1 MAGKLTAFV
10 TETDPWDAKVDIASK
25 YGNGW
30 MRLNRSGNY
39 KDTINVL
46 PEEVK
51 LSELAKSDIKNI
63 KLEILNDYFGRT
75 LITPQGNLARIIIKT
90 HKDPIWLNRKVKPK
104 FLYSIDAATGREVKD
119 TENFKPGT
127 GFVFA
132 DDPETKVRASFVE
145 ETVGEGSEKVTY
157 HGFNRARYKNVKK
170 QLYPA
175 WTCTEEP
182 GVATMAFVGR
192 KGNDKVY
199 SDIVFYRVNRRQ
211 SKINFVQLDGNN
223 GAISKTYYSLDIIE
237 DNTFDIGGKQYI
249 AIYQPEMA
257 MIRSGDGE
265 LVPLKVSA
273 TPAGDYVPAPNDSL
287 SELMYN
293 DIVTQHSLAT
303 RANINE
309 YTPIGGELP
318 GVITTS
324 TNFWWFDRTD
334 RISKSVVD
342 VPISKVD
349 YTPSKLGLKTAQEW
363 NELDEAN
370 RLYDDTPIWL
380 AEFVIP
386 MSDELAGLELNDD
399 FSGRAN
405 YPYYTRRNSESKF
418 LLRIPCKPVS
428 GPISK
433 DLNNYFGFVPIND
446 QYLEISNEPH
456 LWHGPLRTSAGDISR
471 VGSEA
476 KQLKGKVTFQNDAL
490 GFMGVIYR
498 GLMNNAIGARKWL
511 EWQVNLWLTTYMKRP
526 NQIFN
531 GGVSDVNCTLQTT
544 DGVVYSATIQ
554 FQTKSGTST
563 KVINDFINLNTIDVI
578 YYKNLTVYRDNGFK
592 QRDSFI
598 NSINLNNVE
607 DVMKWIFRAFDYTP
621 NPHRPPEQPAASANK
636 EYWMKYIIPRLQYDE
651 LYMRVAV
658 MTDGVNLRPTY
669 GYQDIPLHGFA
680 HTGLSF
686 INRIPENNPDNRK
699 ADTIYAIF
707 GNPSE
712 PTQRTEYLHIDRPN
726 YQTGNR
732 GNLNNPSG
740 YFRLPANLDAY
751 SIVGQ
756 YNFNLRNP
764 NLTYIAQGNGWGFT
778 GNADKDNWYR
788 GNLHQLVN
796 FEPSTTARLFRDKP
810 IYTMIPWE
818 NGQVDYQ
825 YIYGY
830 LHGTI
835 VTFDYTEQRGLKYLH
850 KDSPIHGSSNE
861 VILGGYFPC
870 LSNDYFRGQFR
881 EDRSQPL
888 KSRFDV
894 DSTCDIAPLVRVA
907 SASPLLPHEWKP
919 YEGNVVELIDGTSS
933 TMIENPLY
941 DYMDSDAWFNKL
953 FDNYDPYRRYDSRS
967 EYNFNKKGHPITTYD
982 HHLDT
987 ITFQR
992 GPKGLIEQFS
1002 LPNQNKQDNIY
1013 NRDRRNN
1020 PRYRSI
1026 LYTRQ
1031 RASMLG
1037 IGATYGAEGYPST
1050 IDDIR
1055 GVHDSPKIEN
1065 SPQSWL
1071 ITVGLD
1077 ILIEHA
1083 KRMKGTPK
1091 DLKLAFAKIFAKHGI
1106 PDSKWLSQWEQG
1118 PEVFFLRNEIW
1129 LDYFFASSKLIQH
1142 NIVATDDDHVSR
1154 VRGTSVSLGINETGN
1169 PVELYRELI
1178 ERI

>member
-1 MAGKLTAFV
+1 MARKIKAFIM
-10 TETDPWDAKVDIASK
+10 EASGNIAGK

-39 KDTINVL
+39 KDTINIL

-51 LSELAKSDIKNI
+51 LSELAKTDIKDV
-63 KLEILNDYFGRT
+63 KLDILNDYFGRT
-75 LITPQGNLARIIIKT
+75 VITPQGNLARIIIGSHEDALDAT
-90 HKDPIWLNRKVKPK
+90 SKVKPK
-104 FLYSIDAATGREVKD
+104 FLYSIDAATGKEVKD
-119 TENFKPGT
+119 TENFKVGS
-127 GFVFA
+127 GFTFV
-132 DDPETKVRASFVE
+132 DDSETKISASFVE
-145 ETVGEGSEKVTY
+145 ETTGEGRDKVTY

-170 QLYPA
+170 QLYPT
-175 WTCTEEP
+175 WECTTDKDKP
-182 GVATMAFVGR
+182 SVYFVARDRNGEAYPDV
-192 KGNDKVY
+192 
-199 SDIVFYRVNRRQ
+199 VFYRVNNGQ
-211 SKINFVQLDGNN
+211 NKIGFVQLDGNT
-223 GAISKTYYSLDIIE
+223 GTISPTYYWLDINPG
-237 DNTFDIGGKQYI
+237 DGFRVNDVNCV

-257 MIRSGDGE
+257 MIKSSDGE
-265 LVPLKVSA
+265 LAKLNTSP
-273 TPAGDYVPAPNDSL
+273 TPVGDYIPAPNDAL
-287 SELMYN
+287 LELMYN
-293 DIVTQHSLAT
+293 DIITQHHLAT

-309 YTPIGGELP
+309 YTPIGGSNP
-318 GVITTS
+318 TATINGGGI
-324 TNFWWFDRTD
+324 WWVS
-334 RISKSVVD
+334 RIGTKLANQILAN
-342 VPISKVD
+342 ISACD

-380 AEFVIP
+380 AELVIP
-386 MSDELAGLELNDD
+386 MGNELAGLELNDD

-405 YPYYTRRNSESKF
+405 YPYYTRRNGESKF

-578 YYKNLTVYRDNGFK
+578 YYKDLTVYRDNGFK

-598 NSINLNNVE
+598 NSVNLNNVE
-607 DVMKWIFRAFDYTP
+607 DVMKRIFRVFDYTP
-621 NPHRPPEQPAASANK
+621 NPHQPSDQPAVSANK

-669 GYQDIPLHGFA
+669 AYQDIQLHGFI

-686 INRIPENNPDNRK
+686 INRMPENNPDNRK
-699 ADTIYAIF
+699 ADTIYAAF

-712 PTQRTEYLHIDRPN
+712 PTQRTGYLH
-726 YQTGNR
+726 TGTPHYLTGDR
-732 GNLNNPSG
+732 GNTNNPSG

-756 YNFNLRNP
+756 YNFNSRNP

-778 GNADKDNWYR
+778 GSADKDNWYR

-796 FEPSTTARLFRDKP
+796 FEPSSTARLFRDKP

-835 VTFDYTEQRGLKYLH
+835 IPFDYAEQRGLNYL
-850 KDSPIHGSSNE
+850 SSRSSLHGSSNE

-870 LSNDYFRGQFR
+870 LSDDYFATRFSER
-881 EDRSQPL
+881 RDEPL
-888 KSRFDV
+888 KTRFTV
-894 DSTCDIAPLVRVA
+894 YSYCDIAPLVRVA
-907 SASPLLPHEWKP
+907 SPSPLLPHEWKP
-919 YEGNVVELIDGTSS
+919 YEGNVAELIDGISS

-941 DYMDSDAWFNKL
+941 DYMDNEAWLGKL
-953 FDNYDPYRRYDSRS
+953 FDNYDPANRYDSQS
-967 EYNFNKKGHPITTYD
+967 EYDFNKKGHPITTYD

-992 GPKGLIEQFS
+992 GPRGLIEQFS
-1002 LPNQNKQDNIY
+1002 LPNQNKWDSIHNK
-1013 NRDRRNN
+1013 DRRNN

-1106 PDSKWLSQWEQG
+1106 PDSKWLPQWEQG

>member
-1 MAGKLTAFV
+1 MARKIKAFIM
-10 TETDPWDAKVDIASK
+10 EASGDIAGK

-51 LSELAKSDIKNI
+51 LSELAKTDIKDV
-63 KLEILNDYFGRT
+63 KLDIINDYFGRT
-75 LITPQGNLARIIIKT
+75 VITPQGNLARIIIKSHEDAFNAT
-90 HKDPIWLNRKVKPK
+90 SQVKPK
-104 FLYSIDAATGREVKD
+104 FLYSIDAATGKEVKD
-119 TENFKPGT
+119 TENFKVGS
-127 GFVFA
+127 GFTFV
-132 DDPETKVRASFVE
+132 DDPETKIRASFVE
-145 ETVGEGSEKVTY
+145 ETTGEGKNKVTY

-170 QLYPA
+170 QLYPT
-175 WTCTEEP
+175 WECT
-182 GVATMAFVGR
+182 T
-192 KGNDKVY
+192 DKDKPSMYFIARDRNGEAYPDV
-199 SDIVFYRVNRRQ
+199 VFYRINNNQ
-211 SKINFVQLDGNN
+211 TKIGFVQLDGNT
-223 GAISKTYYSLDIIE
+223 GTIGPTYYWLDI
-237 DNTFDIGGKQYI
+237 DPSDGFRVNNGNCV

-257 MIRSGDGE
+257 MIKSSDGE
-265 LVPLKVSA
+265 LVKLNTSP
-273 TPAGDYVPAPNDSL
+273 TPVGDYIPAPNDTL
-287 SELMYN
+287 LELMYN
-293 DIVTQHSLAT
+293 DIITQHHLAT

-309 YTPIGGELP
+309 YTPIGGNNP
-318 GVITTS
+318 TATINGDWI
-324 TNFWWFDRTD
+324 WWVN
-334 RISKSVVD
+334 RIGTKLANQILAN
-342 VPISKVD
+342 ISACD

-380 AEFVIP
+380 AELVIP
-386 MSDELAGLELNDD
+386 LSDELAGLELNHD

-446 QYLEISNEPH
+446 QYLEISNGLH

-554 FQTKSGTST
+554 FQTKSDTST

-578 YYKNLTVYRDNGFK
+578 YHKDLAAYRDNVFK

-598 NSINLNNVE
+598 GSVNLNNTE
-607 DVMKWIFRAFDYTP
+607 DVMKSILQVFHYTP
-621 NPHRPPEQPAASANK
+621 NPHRAPDQLAIKPNK
-636 EYWMKYIIPRLQYDE
+636 EYWMKYIIPRLRYSE

-669 GYQDIPLHGFA
+669 AYQDIQLHGFI

-686 INRIPENNPDNRK
+686 INRIPENDPGNRK
-699 ADTIYAIF
+699 ADTIYAAF

-712 PTQRTEYLHIDRPN
+712 PTQRTEYLHTGTPD
-726 YQTGNR
+726 YLTGNR
-732 GNLNNPSG
+732 GNTNNPSG

-756 YNFNLRNP
+756 YNFNSRNP

-778 GNADKDNWYR
+778 GSADKDNWYR

-796 FEPSTTARLFRDKP
+796 FEPSSTARLFRDKP

-835 VTFDYTEQRGLKYLH
+835 IPFDYAEQRGVNYLRRR
-850 KDSPIHGSSNE
+850 SSLHGSSNE

-870 LSNDYFRGQFR
+870 LSDDYFVT
-881 EDRSQPL
+881 
-888 KSRFDV
+888 RFSERRDEPPETRFTV
-894 DSTCDIAPLVRVA
+894 YSYCDIAPLVRVA
-907 SASPLLPHEWKP
+907 SSSPLLPHEWKP
-919 YEGNVVELIDGTSS
+919 YEGNVAELIDGISS

-941 DYMDSDAWFNKL
+941 DYMDNEAWLGKL
-953 FDNYDPYRRYDSRS
+953 FDNYDPINRYDSQS
-967 EYNFNKKGHPITTYD
+967 EYDFNKKGHPITTYD

-1002 LPNQNKQDNIY
+1002 LPNQNKWDSIHNE
-1013 NRDRRNN
+1013 DRPNN

-1031 RASMLG
+1031 RAFVLG
-1037 IGATYGAEGYPST
+1037 IGATYGAEGYPSNVG
-1050 IDDIR
+1050 DIR
-1055 GVHDSPKIEN
+1055 GIHDSPDIEN

-1083 KRMKGTPK
+1083 KRLKGTPK
-1091 DLKLAFAKIFAKHGI
+1091 DLRLTFAKIFAKHGI
-1106 PDSKWLSQWEQG
+1106 PDSKWLPQWEQG
-1118 PEVFFLRNEIW
+1118 PEVFFLQNEIW

-1142 NIVATDDDHVSR
+1142 DIVGDDNVVSL
-1154 VRGTSVSLGINETGN
+1154 VRGNNVSLGISETSS
-1169 PVELYRELI
+1169 PVELYRETIDRL
-1178 ERI
+1178 

>member
-1 MAGKLTAFV
+1 MARKIKAFIM
-10 TETDPWDAKVDIASK
+10 EASGNIAGK

-30 MRLNRSGNY
+30 MRLNRSGDY

-51 LSELAKSDIKNI
+51 LSELAKTDIKDV
-63 KLEILNDYFGRT
+63 KLDILNDYFGRT
-75 LITPQGNLARIIIKT
+75 VITPQGNLARIIIKSHEDALDAT
-90 HKDPIWLNRKVKPK
+90 SQVKPK
-104 FLYSIDAATGREVKD
+104 FLYSIDAATGKEVKD
-119 TENFKPGT
+119 TENFKVGN
-127 GFVFA
+127 GFTFV
-132 DDPETKVRASFVE
+132 DDPETKIRASFVE
-145 ETVGEGSEKVTY
+145 ETTGEGKNKVTY

-170 QLYPA
+170 QLYPT
-175 WTCTEEP
+175 WECTTNKDEP
-182 GVATMAFVGR
+182 SMYFVARDRNGEAYPDV
-192 KGNDKVY
+192 
-199 SDIVFYRVNRRQ
+199 VFYRINNNQ
-211 SKINFVQLDGNN
+211 TKIGFVQLDGNT
-223 GAISKTYYSLDIIE
+223 GTIGPTYYWLDINPG
-237 DNTFDIGGKQYI
+237 DGFRVNDVNCV

-257 MIRSGDGE
+257 MIKSSDGE
-265 LVPLKVSA
+265 LVKLNTSP
-273 TPAGDYVPAPNDSL
+273 TPVGDYIPAPNDTL
-287 SELMYN
+287 LELMYN
-293 DIVTQHSLAT
+293 DIITQHHLAT
-303 RANINE
+303 IANINE
-309 YTPIGGELP
+309 YTPIGGSNP
-318 GVITTS
+318 TATINGGWI
-324 TNFWWFDRTD
+324 WWVN
-334 RISKSVVD
+334 RIGTKLANQILANVSAC
-342 VPISKVD
+342 D

-363 NELDEAN
+363 AELDEAN

-380 AEFVIP
+380 AELVIP
-386 MSDELAGLELNDD
+386 MGDELAGLELNDD

-405 YPYYTRRNSESKF
+405 YPYYTRDSVESKF

-433 DLNNYFGFVPIND
+433 DLDNYFGFVPIND
-446 QYLEISNEPH
+446 QYLEIANGPH

-476 KQLKGKVTFQNDAL
+476 KQLKGKVTFRNDAL

-498 GLMNNAIGARKWL
+498 GLANNSIGARKWL

-544 DGVVYSATIQ
+544 DGVVYSATIK

-563 KVINDFINLNTIDVI
+563 KVISDFINLNAVGVV
-578 YYKNLTVYRDNGFK
+578 YYKDLADYRDNGFK

-598 NSINLNNVE
+598 GSVNLNNAE
-607 DVMKWIFRAFDYTP
+607 EVMKRIFRVFDYTP
-621 NPHRPPEQPAASANK
+621 NPHRPLDQPAVSANK
-636 EYWMKYIIPRLQYDE
+636 EYWMKYIIPRLQYNE

-669 GYQDIPLHGFA
+669 AYQDIPLHGFA

-699 ADTIYAIF
+699 ADTIYAVF

-712 PTQRTEYLHIDRPN
+712 PTQRTEYLHVDRPH

-835 VTFDYTEQRGLKYLH
+835 IPFDYTEQRGLKYLP
-850 KDSPIHGSSNE
+850 KNARIHGASNE

-870 LSNDYFRGQFR
+870 LSDDYFRGQFS

-888 KSRFDV
+888 KLRFRV
-894 DSTCDIAPLVRVA
+894 ESICDIAPLVRVA

-919 YEGNVVELIDGTSS
+919 YEGDVVELIDGVSS

-953 FDNYDPYRRYDSRS
+953 FDNYDPSGRYDSRS
-967 EYNFNKKGHPITTYD
+967 EYDFNKKGHPITTYD

-1013 NRDRRNN
+1013 NKDHRNN

-1031 RASMLG
+1031 RAFVLG
-1037 IGATYGAEGYPST
+1037 IGATYGAEEYPST
-1050 IDDIR
+1050 IDDVR
-1055 GVHDSPKIEN
+1055 GLHDNIEIEN
-1065 SPQSWL
+1065 SPQTWL
-1071 ITVGLD
+1071 ITVGMD

-1091 DLKLAFAKIFAKHGI
+1091 DLKLTFAKIFAKHGI
-1106 PDSKWLSQWEQG
+1106 PDSKWLPQWEQG
-1118 PEVFFLRNEIW
+1118 PEVFFLQNEIW
-1129 LDYFFASSKLIQH
+1129 LDYFFASAKLIQH
-1142 NIVATDDDHVSR
+1142 DIVAIDDNHASLVNG
-1154 VRGTSVSLGINETGN
+1154 VSVSLGINETGN
-1169 PVELYRELI
+1169 PVELYSELI
-1178 ERI
+1178 ERM

>member
-1 MAGKLTAFV
+1 MAGNITAYI
-10 TETDPWDAKVDIASK
+10 TEYNQDDKSTDIASK

-39 KDTINVL
+39 KDTINIL

-51 LSELAKSDIKNI
+51 LSELAKSDIKDI
-63 KLEILNDYFGRT
+63 KLDILNDYFGRT
-75 LITPQGNLARIIIKT
+75 LITAQGNVARIIIREHPDIDQFNK
-90 HKDPIWLNRKVKPK
+90 KAKPK
-104 FLYSIDAATGREVKD
+104 FFYSVDAATGREVKD
-119 TENFKPGT
+119 TVNFKPGS
-127 GFVFA
+127 GFVFS
-132 DDPETKVRASFVE
+132 DNPETKIRASFVE
-145 ETVGEGSEKVTY
+145 ETVGVGKDKVTY
-157 HGFNRARYKNVKK
+157 YGFNRARYKNVKK
-170 QLYPA
+170 QLYPT
-175 WTCTEEP
+175 WECKRNP
-182 GVATMAFVGR
+182 GVATMVFVSR
-192 KGNDKVY
+192 KDNPKAY
-199 SDIVFYRVNRRQ
+199 PDIVFYRIDNDQTKVD
-211 SKINFVQLDGNN
+211 FVQLDGNT
-223 GAISKTYYSLDIIE
+223 GTISNTYYSLNIE
-237 DNTFDIGGKQYI
+237 SNDAFRIGVDQYI
-249 AIYQPEMA
+249 AIYQPEMS
-257 MIRSGDGE
+257 MIRARDGE
-265 LVPLKVSA
+265 LVPLEISA
-273 TPAGDYVPAPNDSL
+273 TPSGKFIPAPNDSL
-287 SELMYN
+287 AELMYN
-293 DIVTQHSLAT
+293 DIISQHNLAI

-309 YTPIGGELP
+309 YTPISGDLP
-318 GVITTS
+318 NTGNSGSIRWFHRAGRVIP
-324 TNFWWFDRTD
+324 TN
-334 RISKSVVD
+334 VV
-342 VPISKVD
+342 VPISGVN

-399 FSGRAN
+399 FSGRAA

-428 GPISK
+428 GPISQ

-446 QYLEISNEPH
+446 QYLEISNGPH

-544 DGVVYSATIQ
+544 DGVVYGATIK

-563 KVINDFINLNTIDVI
+563 KVISDFINLNTVDVI
-578 YYKNLTVYRDNGFK
+578 YHKDLATYRDNGFK

-598 NSINLNNVE
+598 GSVNLNNTE
-607 DVMKWIFRAFDYTP
+607 DVMKSIFRVFDYNP
-621 NPHRPPEQPAASANK
+621 NPYRAPGQQDIKPNK
-636 EYWMKYIIPRLQYDE
+636 EYWMKYIIPRLRYGE

-669 GYQDIPLHGFA
+669 AYQDIQLHGFT

-686 INRIPENNPDNRK
+686 INRIPENDPDNRK
-699 ADTIYAIF
+699 ADTIYATF
-707 GNPSE
+707 GNPNE
-712 PTQRTEYLHIDRPN
+712 PTQRTEYLHTGVPH
-726 YQTGNR
+726 YTTGNR
-732 GNLNNPSG
+732 GNTNNPSG

-796 FEPSTTARLFRDKP
+796 FEPSSTARLFRDKP
-810 IYTMIPWE
+810 IYTMVPWE

-835 VTFDYTEQRGLKYLH
+835 IPFDYAEQRGLNYLPRSSH
-850 KDSPIHGSSNE
+850 IKGSSNE

-870 LSNDYFRGQFR
+870 LSDDYFVT
-881 EDRSQPL
+881 
-888 KSRFDV
+888 RFGERRDEPPETRFTV
-894 DSTCDIAPLVRVA
+894 YSYCDIAPLVRVA
-907 SASPLLPHEWKP
+907 SSSPLLPHEWKP
-919 YEGNVVELIDGTSS
+919 YEGNVAELIDGISS

-941 DYMDSDAWFNKL
+941 DYMDNEAWLGKL
-953 FDNYDPYRRYDSRS
+953 FDNYDPARRYDSRS
-967 EYNFNKKGHPITTYD
+967 EYDFNKKGHPITTYD

-992 GPKGLIEQFS
+992 GPRGLIEQFS
-1002 LPNQNKQDNIY
+1002 LPNQNKWDNIY
-1013 NRDRRNN
+1013 NKDHYNN

-1031 RASMLG
+1031 RAFVLG
-1037 IGATYGAEGYPST
+1037 IGATYGAEVYTST
-1050 IDDIR
+1050 VEDIR
-1055 GVHDSPKIEN
+1055 GIRDNPDIEN

-1083 KRMKGTPK
+1083 KRLKGTPK
-1091 DLKLAFAKIFAKHGI
+1091 DLRLTFAKIFAKHGI
-1106 PDSKWLSQWEQG
+1106 PDSKWLPQWEQG
-1118 PEVFFLRNEIW
+1118 PEVFFLQNEIW

-1142 NIVATDDDHVSR
+1142 DIVGDDNVVSL
-1154 VRGTSVSLGINETGN
+1154 VRGRNVYLSISETGN
-1169 PVELYRELI
+1169 PVELYRETI
-1178 ERI
+1178 ERL

>member
-1 MAGKLTAFV
+1 MARKIKAFIM
-10 TETDPWDAKVDIASK
+10 EASGNIAGK

-51 LSELAKSDIKNI
+51 LSELAKTDIKDV
-63 KLEILNDYFGRT
+63 KLDILNDYFGRT
-75 LITPQGNLARIIIKT
+75 VITPQGNLARIIIKSHEDALDAT
-90 HKDPIWLNRKVKPK
+90 SKVKPK
-104 FLYSIDAATGREVKD
+104 FLYSIDAATGKEVKD
-119 TENFKPGT
+119 TENFKVGS
-127 GFVFA
+127 GFTFV
-132 DDPETKVRASFVE
+132 DDSETKISASFVE
-145 ETVGEGSEKVTY
+145 ETTGEGKNKVTY

-170 QLYPA
+170 QLYPT
-175 WTCTEEP
+175 WECTTNKDKP
-182 GVATMAFVGR
+182 SMYFVARDRNGEAYPDV
-192 KGNDKVY
+192 
-199 SDIVFYRVNRRQ
+199 VFYRINNNQ
-211 SKINFVQLDGNN
+211 TKIGFVQLDGNT
-223 GAISKTYYSLDIIE
+223 GTIGPTHYWLDI
-237 DNTFDIGGKQYI
+237 DPRDGFRVNNGNCV
-249 AIYQPEMA
+249 AIYQPDMA
-257 MIRSGDGE
+257 MIKSSDGE
-265 LVPLKVSA
+265 LVKLNTSP
-273 TPAGDYVPAPNDSL
+273 TPVGDYIPAPNDTL
-287 SELMYN
+287 LELMYN
-293 DIVTQHSLAT
+293 DIITQHHLAT

-309 YTPIGGELP
+309 YTPIGGNNP
-318 GVITTS
+318 TATINGGWIWWVNRIGTTLA
-324 TNFWWFDRTD
+324 NDVLAN
-334 RISKSVVD
+334 ISAC
-342 VPISKVD
+342 D
-349 YTPSKLGLKTAQEW
+349 YTPSKLGLKTAEQW
-363 NELDEAN
+363 AELDEAN

-380 AEFVIP
+380 AELVIP
-386 MSDELAGLELNDD
+386 MGDELAGLELNDN

-405 YPYYTRRNSESKF
+405 YPYYTRDNVESKF

-433 DLNNYFGFVPIND
+433 DLDNYFGFVPIND
-446 QYLEISNEPH
+446 QYLEIANGPH
-456 LWHGPLRTSAGDISR
+456 MWHGPLRTSAGDISR

-498 GLMNNAIGARKWL
+498 GLTNNSIGARKWL

-544 DGVVYSATIQ
+544 DGVVYSATIK

-563 KVINDFINLNTIDVI
+563 KVISDFINLNAVDVV
-578 YYKNLTVYRDNGFK
+578 YYKDLADYRDNGFK

-598 NSINLNNVE
+598 GSVNLNNAE
-607 DVMKWIFRAFDYTP
+607 DVMKRIFRVFDYTP
-621 NPHRPPEQPAASANK
+621 NPYRPLDQPAVSANK
-636 EYWMKYIIPRLQYDE
+636 EYWMKYIIPRLRYNE

-669 GYQDIPLHGFA
+669 AYQDIPLHGFT

-707 GNPSE
+707 GNPAE
-712 PTQRTEYLHIDRPN
+712 PTQRTEYLHVDRPH

-835 VTFDYTEQRGLKYLH
+835 IPFDYTEQRGLKYLP
-850 KDSPIHGSSNE
+850 KNARIHGASNE

-870 LSNDYFRGQFR
+870 LSDDYFRGQFS

-888 KSRFDV
+888 KLRFRV
-894 DSTCDIAPLVRVA
+894 KSICDIAPLVRVA

-919 YEGNVVELIDGTSS
+919 YEGNVVELIDGVSS

-953 FDNYDPYRRYDSRS
+953 FDNYDPSGRYDSRS

-1013 NRDRRNN
+1013 NKDHRNN

-1031 RASMLG
+1031 RAFVLG

-1050 IDDIR
+1050 TDDIR
-1055 GVHDSPKIEN
+1055 GIHDNSEIEN
-1065 SPQSWL
+1065 SPQTWL
-1071 ITVGLD
+1071 ITVGMD

-1091 DLKLAFAKIFAKHGI
+1091 DLKLTFAKIFAKHGI
-1106 PDSKWLSQWEQG
+1106 PDSKWLPQWEQG
-1118 PEVFFLRNEIW
+1118 PEVFFLQNEIW
-1129 LDYFFASSKLIQH
+1129 LDYFFASAKLIQH
-1142 NIVATDDDHVSR
+1142 DIVAIDDNHASLVNG
-1154 VRGTSVSLGINETGN
+1154 VSVSLGINETGN
-1169 PVELYRELI
+1169 PVELYSELI

>member
-1 MAGKLTAFV
+1 MAGNITAYI
-10 TETDPWDAKVDIASK
+10 TEYNQDDKSTDIASK

-51 LSELAKSDIKNI
+51 LSELAKSDIKDI
-63 KLEILNDYFGRT
+63 KLDILNDYFGRT
-75 LITPQGNLARIIIKT
+75 LITAQGNVARIIIREHPDIDQFNK
-90 HKDPIWLNRKVKPK
+90 KAKPK
-104 FLYSIDAATGREVKD
+104 FFYSVDAATGREVKD
-119 TENFKPGT
+119 TVNFKPGS
-127 GFVFA
+127 GFVFS
-132 DDPETKVRASFVE
+132 DNPETKIRASFVE
-145 ETVGEGSEKVTY
+145 ETVGVGKDKVTY
-157 HGFNRARYKNVKK
+157 YGFNRARYKNVKK
-170 QLYPA
+170 QLYPT
-175 WTCTEEP
+175 WECKRNP
-182 GVATMAFVGR
+182 GAGTMVFVSR
-192 KGNDKVY
+192 KDNPKAY
-199 SDIVFYRVNRRQ
+199 PDIVFYRIDNDQTKVD
-211 SKINFVQLDGNN
+211 FVQLDGNT
-223 GAISKTYYSLDIIE
+223 GTISNTYYSLNIE
-237 DNTFDIGGKQYI
+237 SNDAFLIGVDQYI
-249 AIYQPEMA
+249 AIYQPEMS
-257 MIRSGDGE
+257 MIRARDGE
-265 LVPLKVSA
+265 LVPLEISA
-273 TPAGDYVPAPNDSL
+273 TPSGKFIPAPNDSL
-287 SELMYN
+287 AELMYN
-293 DIVTQHSLAT
+293 DIVSQHSLAT

-309 YTPIGGELP
+309 YTPIGGDLP
-318 GVITTS
+318 NTGNSGSIRWFHRAGRVIP
-324 TNFWWFDRTD
+324 TN
-334 RISKSVVD
+334 VV
-342 VPISKVD
+342 VPISGVN

-399 FSGRAN
+399 FSGRAA

-418 LLRIPCKPVS
+418 LLRIPCKPVG

-433 DLNNYFGFVPIND
+433 DLDNYFGFVPIND
-446 QYLEISNEPH
+446 QYLEIANGPH

-498 GLMNNAIGARKWL
+498 GLTNNSIGARKWL
-511 EWQVNLWLTTYMKRP
+511 EWQVNLWLTTYMKRS

-544 DGVVYSATIQ
+544 DGVVYSATIK

-563 KVINDFINLNTIDVI
+563 KVISDFINLNAVGVV
-578 YYKNLTVYRDNGFK
+578 YYKDLADYRDNGFK

-598 NSINLNNVE
+598 GSVNLNNAE
-607 DVMKWIFRAFDYTP
+607 DVMKRIFRVFDYTP
-621 NPHRPPEQPAASANK
+621 NPYRPLDQPAISANK
-636 EYWMKYIIPRLQYDE
+636 EYWMKYIIPRLQYNE

-669 GYQDIPLHGFA
+669 AYQDIPLHGFA
-680 HTGLSF
+680 HAGLSF

-699 ADTIYAIF
+699 ADTIYAVF

-712 PTQRTEYLHIDRPN
+712 PTQRTEYLHVDRPH

-835 VTFDYTEQRGLKYLH
+835 IPFDYTEQQGLKYLH
-850 KDSPIHGSSNE
+850 KNARIHGASNE

-870 LSNDYFRGQFR
+870 LSDDYFRSQFS

-888 KSRFDV
+888 KLRFRV
-894 DSTCDIAPLVRVA
+894 KSICDIAPLVRVA

-919 YEGNVVELIDGTSS
+919 YEGNVVELIDGISS

-941 DYMDSDAWFNKL
+941 DYMDNEAWLGKL
-953 FDNYDPYRRYDSRS
+953 FDNYDPARRYDSRS
-967 EYNFNKKGHPITTYD
+967 EYDFNKKGHPITTYD

-1002 LPNQNKQDNIY
+1002 LPNQNKRDNIY
-1013 NRDRRNN
+1013 NKDRLDN
-1020 PRYRSI
+1020 PRFRSI

-1031 RASMLG
+1031 RASVLG

-1050 IDDIR
+1050 VDDVR
-1055 GVHDSPKIEN
+1055 GIHDNMEIEN

-1091 DLKLAFAKIFAKHGI
+1091 DLKLTFAKIFAKHGI
-1106 PDSKWLSQWEQG
+1106 PDSKWLPQWEQG
-1118 PEVFFLRNEIW
+1118 PEVFFLQNEIW

-1142 NIVATDDDHVSR
+1142 DIVATDDDHVSL
-1154 VRGTSVSLGINETGN
+1154 VSGISVSLGISETGN
-1169 PVELYRELI
+1169 PVELYSELI
-1178 ERI
+1178 DRI

>member
-51 LSELAKSDIKNI
+51 LSELAKSDIKDI
-63 KLEILNDYFGRT
+63 KLDILNDYFGRT

-90 HKDPIWLNRKVKPK
+90 HKDPTWLNRKVKPK

-223 GAISKTYYSLDIIE
+223 GTISKTYYSHNIVE

-265 LVPLKVSA
+265 LVPLEVSA
-273 TPAGDYVPAPNDSL
+273 TPAGDYIPASNDSL

-318 GVITTS
+318 GVITTA

-334 RISKSVVD
+334 RISKSVVE

-380 AEFVIP
+380 AELVIP
-386 MSDELAGLELNDD
+386 LGDGVYDLFDNNELGGSSNDPYFSRMDVLNSSDA
-399 FSGRAN
+399 
-405 YPYYTRRNSESKF
+405 

-446 QYLEISNEPH
+446 QYLEIANGPH
-456 LWHGPLRTSAGDISR
+456 LWHGPLRTNAGDISR
-471 VGSEA
+471 LANEA

-498 GLMNNAIGARKWL
+498 GLVNNSIGARKWL
-511 EWQVNLWLTTYMKRP
+511 EWQVNLWLATYMGRR
-526 NQIFN
+526 NNISN
-531 GGVSDVNCTLQTT
+531 GGISDVNCTLQTT
-544 DGVVYSATIQ
+544 DGVVYNAT
-554 FQTKSGTST
+554 FKFSTRSGNGTKI
-563 KVINDFINLNTIDVI
+563 VNNFINLNTINVI
-578 YYKNLTVYRDNGFK
+578 YHKDMAAYRDNGFK
-592 QRDSFI
+592 QRDGFI
-598 NSINLNNVE
+598 NSMNLNNVGE
-607 DVMKWIFRAFDYTP
+607 IAYWLEYAWGFRLSPNDTP
-621 NPHRPPEQPAASANK
+621 NK
-636 EYWMKYIIPRLQYDE
+636 EYWMKYIIPRINFRDLW
-651 LYMRVAV
+651 MRVAV
-658 MTDGVNLRPTY
+658 MIDGVNLKPTY
-669 GYQDIPLHGFA
+669 AYQDIPLHGFI

-686 INRIPENNPDNRK
+686 LNRIPENNPDNRK
-699 ADTIYAIF
+699 SNTVYKMFD
-707 GNPSE
+707 NNVD
-712 PTQRTEYLHIDRPN
+712 PTQRSEYLHLGGPDYLN
-726 YQTGNR
+726 GNR
-732 GNLNNPSG
+732 GNLNNPVG
-740 YFRLPANLDAY
+740 YFRLPANTEVQ
-751 SIVGQ
+751 SIVSR
-756 YNFNLRNP
+756 YNFDPRNT
-764 NLTYIAQGNGWGFT
+764 NATYITQGDGWGYT
-778 GNADKDNWYR
+778 GNADRDNWHR

-796 FEPSTTARLFRDKP
+796 FEPAASARLFRDKP

-825 YIYGY
+825 YIRGY
-830 LHGTI
+830 LHGRVSYSNSGI
-835 VTFDYTEQRGLKYLH
+835 VGKLSYRNNSDKTSGQNARHD
-850 KDSPIHGSSNE
+850 

-870 LSNDYFRGQFR
+870 LAGNYFKNRY
-881 EDRSQPL
+881 SY
-888 KSRFDV
+888 DV
-894 DSTCDIAPLVRVA
+894 GAPPELRQSIRAECDVTPLVRVI
-907 SASPLLPHEWKP
+907 SQSPLVPHEWKP
-919 YEGNVVELIDGTSS
+919 YEGNVAKLIDGASS
-933 TMIENPLY
+933 AMIENPLY
-941 DYMDSDAWFNKL
+941 DYMDEGAWYRKV
-953 FDNYDPYRRYDSRS
+953 FDGYTGSVVPTIPYGYS
-967 EYNFNKKGHPITTYD
+967 FNKKDHPITTYD
-982 HHLDT
+982 HHIDM
-987 ITFQR
+987 ITLQD
-992 GPKGLIEQFS
+992 GPMGLINQFI
-1002 LPNQNKQDNIY
+1002 LPNYNRADHIYNLNKQ
-1013 NRDRRNN
+1013 NN

-1026 LYTRQ
+1026 LYTRR
-1031 RASMLG
+1031 RAVVLG
-1037 IGATYGAEGYPST
+1037 IGKTYGADFDPMT
-1050 IDDIR
+1050 VDDLR
-1055 GVHDSPKIEN
+1055 GVNNTPQIEN

-1083 KRMKGTPK
+1083 KRTKGTPK
-1091 DLKLAFAKIFAKHGI
+1091 DLKYAFAKIFAKHGI

-1129 LDYFFASSKLIQH
+1129 LDYFFAASKLVPK
-1142 NIVATDDDHVSR
+1142 NIITNGNYASYISIVNVE
-1154 VRGTSVSLGINETGN
+1154 LGINITSD
-1169 PVELYRELI
+1169 PRDLYHEYMDTL
-1178 ERI
+1178 

>member
-1 MAGKLTAFV
+1 MAGNITAYI
-10 TETDPWDAKVDIASK
+10 TEYNQDDKSTDIASK

-51 LSELAKSDIKNI
+51 LSELAKSDIKDI
-63 KLEILNDYFGRT
+63 KLDILNDYFGRT
-75 LITPQGNLARIIIKT
+75 LITAQGNVARIIIREHPDIDQFNK
-90 HKDPIWLNRKVKPK
+90 KAKPK
-104 FLYSIDAATGREVKD
+104 FFYSVDAATGREVKD
-119 TENFKPGT
+119 TTNFKPGS
-127 GFVFA
+127 GFVFS
-132 DDPETKVRASFVE
+132 DNPETKIRASFVE
-145 ETVGEGSEKVTY
+145 ETVGAGKDKVTY
-157 HGFNRARYKNVKK
+157 YGFNRARYKNVKK
-170 QLYPA
+170 QLYPT
-175 WTCTEEP
+175 WECKRNP
-182 GVATMAFVGR
+182 GVGTMVFVSR
-192 KGNDKVY
+192 KDNPKAY
-199 SDIVFYRVNRRQ
+199 PDIVFYRIDNDQTKVD
-211 SKINFVQLDGNN
+211 FVQLDGNT
-223 GAISKTYYSLDIIE
+223 GTISNTYYSLNIE
-237 DNTFDIGGKQYI
+237 SNDAFRIGVDQYI
-249 AIYQPEMA
+249 AIYQPEMS
-257 MIRSGDGE
+257 MIRARDGE
-265 LVPLKVSA
+265 LVPLEISA
-273 TPAGDYVPAPNDSL
+273 TPSGKFIPAPNDSL
-287 SELMYN
+287 AELMYN
-293 DIVTQHSLAT
+293 DIISQHNLAT

-309 YTPIGGELP
+309 YTPIGGDLP
-318 GVITTS
+318 NTGNSGSIRWFHRAGRVIP
-324 TNFWWFDRTD
+324 TN
-334 RISKSVVD
+334 VV
-342 VPISKVD
+342 VPISEVN

-399 FSGRAN
+399 FSGRAA

-428 GPISK
+428 GPISQ

-446 QYLEISNEPH
+446 QYLEISNGPH

-544 DGVVYSATIQ
+544 DGVVYGATIK

-563 KVINDFINLNTIDVI
+563 KVISDFINLNTVDVI
-578 YYKNLTVYRDNGFK
+578 YHKDLATYRDNGFK

-598 NSINLNNVE
+598 GSVNLNNTE
-607 DVMKWIFRAFDYTP
+607 DVMKSIFRVFDYNP
-621 NPHRPPEQPAASANK
+621 NPYRAPGQQDIKPNK
-636 EYWMKYIIPRLQYDE
+636 EYWMKYIIPRLRYGE

-669 GYQDIPLHGFA
+669 AYQDIQLHGFT

-686 INRIPENNPDNRK
+686 INRIPENDPDNRK
-699 ADTIYAIF
+699 ADTIYATF
-707 GNPSE
+707 GNPNE
-712 PTQRTEYLHIDRPN
+712 PTQRTEYLHTGVPH
-726 YQTGNR
+726 YTTGNR
-732 GNLNNPSG
+732 GNNNNPSG

-796 FEPSTTARLFRDKP
+796 FEPSSTARLFRDKP
-810 IYTMIPWE
+810 IYTMVPWE

-1050 IDDIR
+1050 IEDIR

-1106 PDSKWLSQWEQG
+1106 PDSKWLPQWEQG

-1169 PVELYRELI
+1169 PVELYRETI
-1178 ERI
+1178 ERL

>member
-1 MAGKLTAFV
+1 MARKIKAFIM
-10 TETDPWDAKVDIASK
+10 EASGNIAGK

-51 LSELAKSDIKNI
+51 LSELAKTDIKDV
-63 KLEILNDYFGRT
+63 KLDILNDYFGRT
-75 LITPQGNLARIIIKT
+75 VITPQGNLARIIIKSHEDALDAT
-90 HKDPIWLNRKVKPK
+90 SQVKPK
-104 FLYSIDAATGREVKD
+104 FLYSIDAATGKEVKD
-119 TENFKPGT
+119 TENFKVGS
-127 GFVFA
+127 GFTFV
-132 DDPETKVRASFVE
+132 DDPETKIRASFVE
-145 ETVGEGSEKVTY
+145 ETAGEGRDKVTY

-170 QLYPA
+170 QLYPT
-175 WTCTEEP
+175 WECTTNKDKP
-182 GVATMAFVGR
+182 SMYFVARDRNGEAYPDV
-192 KGNDKVY
+192 
-199 SDIVFYRVNRRQ
+199 VFYRINNNQ
-211 SKINFVQLDGNN
+211 TKIGFVQLDGNT
-223 GAISKTYYSLDIIE
+223 GTIGPTYYWLDINPS
-237 DNTFDIGGKQYI
+237 DGFRVNNGYCV

-257 MIRSGDGE
+257 MIKSSDGE
-265 LVPLKVSA
+265 LVKLNTSP
-273 TPAGDYVPAPNDSL
+273 TPVGDYIPAPNDTL
-287 SELMYN
+287 LELMYN
-293 DIVTQHSLAT
+293 DIITQHHLAT

-309 YTPIGGELP
+309 YTPIGGNNP
-318 GVITTS
+318 TATINGDWIWWVNRIGTTLS
-324 TNFWWFDRTD
+324 NNILAN
-334 RISKSVVD
+334 ISAC
-342 VPISKVD
+342 D
-349 YTPSKLGLKTAQEW
+349 YTPSKLGLKTVQEW

-386 MSDELAGLELNDD
+386 MSDELAGLELNND

-446 QYLEISNEPH
+446 QYLEISDGPH

-498 GLMNNAIGARKWL
+498 GLTNNSIGARKWL

-544 DGVVYSATIQ
+544 DGVVYSATIK
-554 FQTKSGTST
+554 FQTRSGTST
-563 KVINDFINLNTIDVI
+563 KVINDFINLNTVDVI
-578 YYKNLTVYRDNGFK
+578 YHKDLAAYRDNVFK

-598 NSINLNNVE
+598 GSVNLNNTE
-607 DVMKWIFRAFDYTP
+607 DVMKSILQVFHYTP
-621 NPHRPPEQPAASANK
+621 NPHRAPDQPAIKPNK
-636 EYWMKYIIPRLQYDE
+636 EYWMKYIIPRLRYSE

-669 GYQDIPLHGFA
+669 AYQDIQLHGFI

-686 INRIPENNPDNRK
+686 INRIPENDPGNRK
-699 ADTIYAIF
+699 ADTIYAAF

-712 PTQRTEYLHIDRPN
+712 PTQRTEYLHTGTPD
-726 YQTGNR
+726 YLTGNR
-732 GNLNNPSG
+732 GNINNPSG

-756 YNFNLRNP
+756 YNFNSRNP

-778 GNADKDNWYR
+778 GSADKDNWYR

-796 FEPSTTARLFRDKP
+796 FEPSSTARLFRDKP

-835 VTFDYTEQRGLKYLH
+835 IPFDYAEQKGLNYLPRH
-850 KDSPIHGSSNE
+850 SSLHGSSNE

-870 LSNDYFRGQFR
+870 LSDDYFAT
-881 EDRSQPL
+881 
-888 KSRFDV
+888 RFSERRDEPPETRFTV
-894 DSTCDIAPLVRVA
+894 YSYCDIAPLVRVA
-907 SASPLLPHEWKP
+907 SSSPLLPHEWKP
-919 YEGNVVELIDGTSS
+919 YEGNVAELIDGISS

-941 DYMDSDAWFNKL
+941 DYMDNEAWLGKL
-953 FDNYDPYRRYDSRS
+953 FDNYDPINRYNSQS
-967 EYNFNKKGHPITTYD
+967 EYDFNKKGHPITTYD

-1002 LPNQNKQDNIY
+1002 LPNQNKWDNIY
-1013 NRDRRNN
+1013 NKDHYNN

-1031 RASMLG
+1031 RAFVLG
-1037 IGATYGAEGYPST
+1037 IGATYGAEGYPSNVG
-1050 IDDIR
+1050 DIR
-1055 GVHDSPKIEN
+1055 GIHDSPDIEN

-1091 DLKLAFAKIFAKHGI
+1091 DLRLTFAKIFAKHGI
-1106 PDSKWLSQWEQG
+1106 PDSKWLPQWEQG
-1118 PEVFFLRNEIW
+1118 PEIFLLQNEIW

-1142 NIVATDDDHVSR
+1142 DIVGDDNVASL
-1154 VRGTSVSLGINETGN
+1154 VRGNNVSLGINETSD
-1169 PVELYRELI
+1169 PVELYREPIARL
-1178 ERI
+1178 

>member
-51 LSELAKSDIKNI
+51 LSELAKSDIKDV

-90 HKDPIWLNRKVKPK
+90 HKDPTWFNRKVKPK
-104 FLYSIDAATGREVKD
+104 FLYSIDAATGKEVKD

-182 GVATMAFVGR
+182 SVATMAFVGR

-223 GAISKTYYSLDIIE
+223 GTINKTYYSLNIVE

-265 LVPLKVSA
+265 LVPLEVSA
-273 TPAGDYVPAPNDSL
+273 TPAGDYIPAPSDSL

-318 GVITTS
+318 GVITTP

-349 YTPSKLGLKTAQEW
+349 YTPSKLGLKTAPEW

-446 QYLEISNEPH
+446 QYLEISNGLH

-498 GLMNNAIGARKWL
+498 GLTNNSIGARKWL

-544 DGVVYSATIQ
+544 NGVEYSATIK

-563 KVINDFINLNTIDVI
+563 EVINNFINLNTVDVI
-578 YYKNLTVYRDNGFK
+578 YHKDLATYRDNGFK

-598 NSINLNNVE
+598 GSVNLNNTE
-607 DVMKWIFRAFDYTP
+607 DVMKSIFRVFDYNP
-621 NPHRPPEQPAASANK
+621 NPHRAPGQQDIKPNK
-636 EYWMKYIIPRLQYDE
+636 EYWMKYIIPRLRYGE

-669 GYQDIPLHGFA
+669 AYQDIQLHGFT

-699 ADTIYAIF
+699 ADTIYATF
-707 GNPSE
+707 GNPNE
-712 PTQRTEYLHIDRPN
+712 PTQRTEYLHTGVPH
-726 YQTGNR
+726 YTTGNR
-732 GNLNNPSG
+732 GNTNNPSG

-796 FEPSTTARLFRDKP
+796 FEPSSTARLFRDKP
-810 IYTMIPWE
+810 IYTMVPWE

-835 VTFDYTEQRGLKYLH
+835 IPFDTAEQRGLNYLPRSSSI
-850 KDSPIHGSSNE
+850 KGSSNE

-870 LSNDYFRGQFR
+870 LSDDYFVT
-881 EDRSQPL
+881 
-888 KSRFDV
+888 RFGERRDAPPETRFTV
-894 DSTCDIAPLVRVA
+894 YSYCDIAPLVRVA
-907 SASPLLPHEWKP
+907 SPSPLLPHEWKP
-919 YEGNVVELIDGTSS
+919 YEGNIAELIDGISS

-941 DYMDSDAWFNKL
+941 DYMDNEAWLGKL
-953 FDNYDPYRRYDSRS
+953 FDNYDPARRYDSRS

-1002 LPNQNKQDNIY
+1002 LPNQNKWDSIY
-1013 NRDRRNN
+1013 NKDHPNN

-1031 RASMLG
+1031 RAFVLG

-1050 IDDIR
+1050 VEDIR
-1055 GVHDSPKIEN
+1055 GIHDNPDIEN

-1083 KRMKGTPK
+1083 KRLKGTPK
-1091 DLKLAFAKIFAKHGI
+1091 DLRLTFAKIFAKHGI
-1106 PDSKWLSQWEQG
+1106 PDSKWLPQWEQG
-1118 PEVFFLRNEIW
+1118 PEVFFLQNEIW

-1142 NIVATDDDHVSR
+1142 DIVGDDNVASL
-1154 VRGTSVSLGINETGN
+1154 VRGNNVSLGINETGS

-1178 ERI
+1178 TRL

>member
-1 MAGKLTAFV
+1 MAGNITAYI
-10 TETDPWDAKVDIASK
+10 TEYNQDDKSTDIASK

-39 KDTINVL
+39 KDTINIL

-51 LSELAKSDIKNI
+51 LSELAKSDIKDI
-63 KLEILNDYFGRT
+63 KLDILNDYFGRT
-75 LITPQGNLARIIIKT
+75 LITAQGNVARIIIREHPDIDQFNK
-90 HKDPIWLNRKVKPK
+90 KAKPK
-104 FLYSIDAATGREVKD
+104 FFYSVDAATGREVKD
-119 TENFKPGT
+119 MVNFKPGS
-127 GFVFA
+127 GFVFS
-132 DDPETKVRASFVE
+132 DNPETKIRASFVE
-145 ETVGEGSEKVTY
+145 ETVGVGKDKVTY
-157 HGFNRARYKNVKK
+157 YGFNRARYKNVKK
-170 QLYPA
+170 QLYPT
-175 WTCTEEP
+175 WECKRNP
-182 GVATMAFVGR
+182 GVDTMVFVSR
-192 KGNDKVY
+192 KDNPKAY
-199 SDIVFYRVNRRQ
+199 PDIVFYRIDNDQTKVD
-211 SKINFVQLDGNN
+211 FVQLDGNT
-223 GAISKTYYSLDIIE
+223 GTISNTYYSLNIE
-237 DNTFDIGGKQYI
+237 SNDAFRIGVDQYI
-249 AIYQPEMA
+249 AIYQPEMS
-257 MIRSGDGE
+257 MIRARDGE
-265 LVPLKVSA
+265 LVPLEISA
-273 TPAGDYVPAPNDSL
+273 TPSGKFIPAPNDSL
-287 SELMYN
+287 AELMYN
-293 DIVTQHSLAT
+293 DIISQHNLAT

-309 YTPIGGELP
+309 YTPISGDLP
-318 GVITTS
+318 NTGNSGSIRWFHRAGRVIP
-324 TNFWWFDRTD
+324 TN
-334 RISKSVVD
+334 IV
-342 VPISKVD
+342 VPISGVN

-386 MSDELAGLELNDD
+386 MSDKLAGLELNDD

-405 YPYYTRRNSESKF
+405 YPYYTRDSVESKF

-433 DLNNYFGFVPIND
+433 DLDNYFGFVPIND
-446 QYLEISNEPH
+446 QYLEIADGPH

-498 GLMNNAIGARKWL
+498 GLANNSIGARKWL

-531 GGVSDVNCTLQTT
+531 GGVSDVNCTLQTA
-544 DGVVYSATIQ
+544 DGVVYSATIK

-563 KVINDFINLNTIDVI
+563 KVISDFINLNAVGVV
-578 YYKNLTVYRDNGFK
+578 YYKDLADYRDNGFK

-598 NSINLNNVE
+598 GSVNLNNTE
-607 DVMKWIFRAFDYTP
+607 DVMKRIFRVFDYTP
-621 NPHRPPEQPAASANK
+621 NPHRPLDQPAISANK
-636 EYWMKYIIPRLQYDE
+636 EYWMKYIIPRLQYNE

-669 GYQDIPLHGFA
+669 AYQDIPLHGFA
-680 HTGLSF
+680 HAGLSF

-699 ADTIYAIF
+699 ADTIYAVF

-712 PTQRTEYLHIDRPN
+712 PTQRTEYLHVDRPH

-756 YNFNLRNP
+756 YNFNSRNP

-835 VTFDYTEQRGLKYLH
+835 IPFDYTEQRGLKYLP
-850 KDSPIHGSSNE
+850 KNARIHGASNE

-870 LSNDYFRGQFR
+870 LSDDYFRGQFS

-888 KSRFDV
+888 KLRFRV
-894 DSTCDIAPLVRVA
+894 KSICDIAPLVRVA

-919 YEGNVVELIDGTSS
+919 YEGDVVELIDGVSS

-953 FDNYDPYRRYDSRS
+953 FDNYDPSGRYDSRS
-967 EYNFNKKGHPITTYD
+967 EYDFNKKGHPITTYD

-1013 NRDRRNN
+1013 NKDHRNN

-1031 RASMLG
+1031 RAFVLG

-1050 IDDIR
+1050 VEDIR
-1055 GVHDSPKIEN
+1055 GIRDNSEIEN
-1065 SPQSWL
+1065 SPQTWL
-1071 ITVGLD
+1071 ITVGMD

-1091 DLKLAFAKIFAKHGI
+1091 DLKLTFAKIFAKHGI
-1106 PDSKWLSQWEQG
+1106 PDSKWLPQWEQG
-1118 PEVFFLRNEIW
+1118 PEVFFLQNEIW
-1129 LDYFFASSKLIQH
+1129 LDYFFASAKLIQH
-1142 NIVATDDDHVSR
+1142 DIVATDDNHVSL
-1154 VRGTSVSLGINETGN
+1154 VNGVSVSLGINETGN

-1178 ERI
+1178 ERM

>member
-1 MAGKLTAFV
+1 MAGKIKAFIM
-10 TETDPWDAKVDIASK
+10 EASGNIAGK

-51 LSELAKSDIKNI
+51 LSELAKTDIKDV
-63 KLEILNDYFGRT
+63 KLDILNDYFGRT
-75 LITPQGNLARIIIKT
+75 VITPQGNLARIIIKS
-90 HKDPIWLNRKVKPK
+90 HEDALNATSQVKPK
-104 FLYSIDAATGREVKD
+104 FLYSIDAATGKEVKD
-119 TENFKPGT
+119 TENFKVGS
-127 GFVFA
+127 GFTFV
-132 DDPETKVRASFVE
+132 DDPETKIRASFVE
-145 ETVGEGSEKVTY
+145 ETTGEGKNKVTY

-170 QLYPA
+170 QLYPT
-175 WTCTEEP
+175 WECTTNKDKP
-182 GVATMAFVGR
+182 SMYFVARDRNGEAYPDV
-192 KGNDKVY
+192 
-199 SDIVFYRVNRRQ
+199 VFYRINNNQ
-211 SKINFVQLDGNN
+211 TKIGFVQLDGNT
-223 GAISKTYYSLDIIE
+223 GTIGPTYYWLDINPSDGFRVNN
-237 DNTFDIGGKQYI
+237 DNCV

-257 MIRSGDGE
+257 MIKSSDGE
-265 LVPLKVSA
+265 LVKLNTSP
-273 TPAGDYVPAPNDSL
+273 TPVGDYIPAPNDAL
-287 SELMYN
+287 LELMYN
-293 DIVTQHSLAT
+293 DIITQHHLAT

-309 YTPIGGELP
+309 YTPIGGNNP
-318 GVITTS
+318 TATINGGWI
-324 TNFWWFDRTD
+324 WWVN
-334 RISKSVVD
+334 RIGTALSND
-342 VPISKVD
+342 ILANISACD
-349 YTPSKLGLKTAQEW
+349 YAPSKLGLKTAQEW
-363 NELDEAN
+363 QELDEAN

-380 AEFVIP
+380 AELVIP

-399 FSGRAN
+399 SSGRAN

-446 QYLEISNEPH
+446 QYLEISNGPH
-456 LWHGPLRTSAGDISR
+456 LWHGPLRTSAGDVSR

-544 DGVVYSATIQ
+544 DGVVYSATIK

-578 YYKNLTVYRDNGFK
+578 YYKDLTVYRDNGFK

-621 NPHRPPEQPAASANK
+621 NPYRPPEQPAASANK

-894 DSTCDIAPLVRVA
+894 NSTCDIAPLVRVA

-1050 IDDIR
+1050 VDDIR

-1106 PDSKWLSQWEQG
+1106 PDSKWLPQWEQG

-1142 NIVATDDDHVSR
+1142 NIVATDDDRVSR

-1169 PVELYRELI
+1169 PVKLYSELI

>member
-1 MAGKLTAFV
+1 MARKIKAFIM
-10 TETDPWDAKVDIASK
+10 EASGNIAGK

-51 LSELAKSDIKNI
+51 LSELAKTDIKDV
-63 KLEILNDYFGRT
+63 KLDILNDYFGRT
-75 LITPQGNLARIIIKT
+75 VITPQGNLARIIIRSHENALDAT
-90 HKDPIWLNRKVKPK
+90 SQVKPK
-104 FLYSIDAATGREVKD
+104 FLYSIDAATGKEVKD
-119 TENFKPGT
+119 TENFKVGS
-127 GFVFA
+127 GFTFV
-132 DDPETKVRASFVE
+132 DDPETKIRASFVE
-145 ETVGEGSEKVTY
+145 ETTGEGKNKVTY

-170 QLYPA
+170 QLYPT
-175 WTCTEEP
+175 WECTTDKDKP
-182 GVATMAFVGR
+182 SMYFVAR
-192 KGNDKVY
+192 DKNGEAYPDV
-199 SDIVFYRVNRRQ
+199 VFYRINNNQ
-211 SKINFVQLDGNN
+211 TKIGFVQLDGNT
-223 GAISKTYYSLDIIE
+223 GTIGPIYYWLDINPG
-237 DNTFDIGGKQYI
+237 DGFRVNDVNCV

-257 MIRSGDGE
+257 MIKSSDGE
-265 LVPLKVSA
+265 LAKLNTSP
-273 TPAGDYVPAPNDSL
+273 TPVGDYIPAPNDTL
-287 SELMYN
+287 LELMYN
-293 DIVTQHSLAT
+293 DIITQHHLAT

-309 YTPIGGELP
+309 YTPIGGSNP
-318 GVITTS
+318 TATINGGWI
-324 TNFWWFDRTD
+324 WWAN
-334 RISKSVVD
+334 RIGTVLANNVLAN
-342 VPISKVD
+342 ISACD

-363 NELDEAN
+363 QELDEAN

-380 AEFVIP
+380 AELVIP
-386 MSDELAGLELNDD
+386 MGDELAGLELNDD

-405 YPYYTRRNSESKF
+405 YPYYTLDNVESKF

-433 DLNNYFGFVPIND
+433 DLDNYFGFVPIND
-446 QYLEISNEPH
+446 QYLEIANGPH
-456 LWHGPLRTSAGDISR
+456 LWHGPLGTSAGDISR

-498 GLMNNAIGARKWL
+498 GLTNNSIGARKWL

-544 DGVVYSATIQ
+544 DGVVYSATIK

-563 KVINDFINLNTIDVI
+563 KVISDFINLNAVDVV
-578 YYKNLTVYRDNGFK
+578 YYKDLADYRDNGFK

-598 NSINLNNVE
+598 GSVNLNNAE
-607 DVMKWIFRAFDYTP
+607 DVMKRIFRVFDYTP
-621 NPHRPPEQPAASANK
+621 NPYRPLDQPAVSANK
-636 EYWMKYIIPRLQYDE
+636 EYWMKYIIPRLRYNE

-669 GYQDIPLHGFA
+669 AYQDIPLHGFT

-707 GNPSE
+707 GNPAE
-712 PTQRTEYLHIDRPN
+712 PTQRTEYLHVDRPH

-835 VTFDYTEQRGLKYLH
+835 IPFDYTEQRGLKYLH
-850 KDSPIHGSSNE
+850 KNARIHGASNE

-870 LSNDYFRGQFR
+870 LSDDYFRGQFS
-881 EDRSQPL
+881 EDRSLPL
-888 KSRFDV
+888 KLRFSV
-894 DSTCDIAPLVRVA
+894 KSICDIAPLVRVA

-919 YEGNVVELIDGTSS
+919 YEGDVVELIDGVSS

-953 FDNYDPYRRYDSRS
+953 FDNYDPSGRYDSRS

-1013 NRDRRNN
+1013 NKDHRNN

-1031 RASMLG
+1031 RAFVLG

-1050 IDDIR
+1050 IDDVR
-1055 GVHDSPKIEN
+1055 GLRDNIEIEN
-1065 SPQSWL
+1065 SPQTWL
-1071 ITVGLD
+1071 ITVGMD

-1091 DLKLAFAKIFAKHGI
+1091 DLKLTFAKIFAKHGI
-1106 PDSKWLSQWEQG
+1106 PDSKWLPQWEQG
-1118 PEVFFLRNEIW
+1118 PEVFFLQNEIW

-1142 NIVATDDDHVSR
+1142 DIVAIDDNHASLVNG
-1154 VRGTSVSLGINETGN
+1154 VSVSLGINETGN
-1169 PVELYRELI
+1169 PVELYSELI
-1178 ERI
+1178 ERM